1 MRKPLLL
8 LSILIMI
15 FAGFVPM
22 GFSRLQRAEWVTEA
36 ETGLRFSGKALVYT
50 DRFIRSSGDAD
61 GLTISLLLSPVFQDE
76 PAFGPILSLYD
87 KEDNT
92 QITVGQ
98 WNRSLMVLA
107 GNDFS
112 NSRQEP
118 KMYISIPSEEKIQ
131 IFVTS
136 NRQGTAVY
144 IDNIQVGFNPNLILP
159 LPANPDDSYMTVGSS
174 IFAWEPWVGTIHSL
188 EIYDEVVF
196 PESEDSGTQPLVSYR
211 FDEQD
216 GNFVKDDSGNG
227 LDLYIAEKWIRLDRR
242 FLRVPDLESLYQE
255 EMQWDVVINF
265 FGFMPFGF
273 LLFLVCR
280 RRFKIKRLL
289 GVLFVL
295 AWSFIFSLSIESIQ
309 ILLPARDSSLLDL
322 ILNSLGGMSGGI
334 AASIFYVEKTSE
346 NSSAQET
353 PTLPTA

>member
-1 MRKPLLL
+1 
-8 LSILIMI
+8 MI
-15 FAGFVPM
+15 IAGFVPM
-22 GFSRLQRAEWVTEA
+22 GFSRLQHTEWVNEA

-50 DRFIRSSGDAD
+50 DRFIRSSGDTD
-61 GLTISLLLSPVFQDE
+61 ELTISLLLSPVFQDK
-76 PAFGPILSLYD
+76 PAFGSILSIYD
-87 KEDNT
+87 KEDGT

-112 NSRQEP
+112 NSRREP
-118 KMYISIPSEEKIQ
+118 KMYIPIPSEEELQ

-159 LPANPDDSYMTVGSS
+159 LPANPDESHLTVGSS
-174 IFAWEPWVGTIHSL
+174 IFAWDAWVGMIHSL

-196 PESEDSGTQPLVSYR
+196 PESVDSGIQPLVSYR
-211 FDEQD
+211 FDEQE
-216 GNFVKDDSGNG
+216 GNFVNDDSENG
-227 LDLYIAEKWIRLDRR
+227 LDLYIAEKWIQLDRR
-242 FLRVPDLESLYQE
+242 FLRVPDIESLYRKGIQR
-255 EMQWDVVINF
+255 DVVINF

-280 RRFKIKRLL
+280 RRFGTKRLL
-289 GVLFVL
+289 GILFIL
-295 AWSFIFSLSIESIQ
+295 AWSFLFSLSIESIQ
-309 ILLPARDSSLLDL
+309 ILLPTRDSSLLDL

-334 AASIFYVEKTSE
+334 AASIFYVEKTSG
-346 NSSAQET
+346 NSSSE
-353 PTLPTA
+353 